1 MCKQSIPGR
10 FSPPTWLIYNKMY
23 QFYVNT
29 YIITPCKNPH
39 HGNHGNKIETHGLGA
54 HYSVNKNRFSVFT
67 GSHAWAENLGMNWL
81 EQWLTNLVH
90 IYT

>member
-1 MCKQSIPGR
+1 MY
-10 FSPPTWLIYNKMY
+10 LIYNKVY
-23 QFYVNT
+23 QFYVNS

-54 HYSVNKNRFSVFT
+54 HYSVNKNRFSLFT
-67 GSHAWAENLGMNWL
+67 GSHAWTENLGMNWL

-90 IYT
+90 IYAY